1 MLYGCSREKSEKRAR
16 QQERANEAQGGK
28 MAFTGQLAV
37 VTGGGSGMG
46 QTWARKLAEGGATVV
61 LIDVNAEGMQATAS
75 GFDNVHPH
83 LVDITDSDA
92 VKQVFADI
100 ESDYGPIDRVIN
112 AAAIM
117 PFGRLVDEDPKVTN
131 KVMAV
136 NYGGLANVA
145 TAALPAMLNRGY
157 GDFIS
162 FSSMTGIIPGLLM
175 GAYASSKAAVQ
186 HYSEILYHENRD
198 SGLRFCCVCPPAVA
212 TPLWRQAEA
221 TVVPKLP
228 SKGETLTPDEVIAEV
243 ERCLEAGKP
252 FAYPGKQTKFGVLMR
267 RLFPG
272 VVWKAS
278 HDAEGF

>member
-1 MLYGCSREKSEKRAR
+1 
-16 QQERANEAQGGK
+16 
-28 MAFTGQLAV
+28 MAYTGRLAV

-46 QTWARKLAEGGATVV
+46 QAWARRLAGSGASVV
-61 LIDVNAEGMQATAS
+61 LLDVNTEGMAATAS
-75 GFDNVHPH
+75 GFENIHTETI
-83 LVDITDSDA
+83 DITDSDA
-92 VKQVFADI
+92 VRQVFREI
-100 ESDYGPIDRVIN
+100 EANHGAVDRVIN

-131 KVMAV
+131 KVMSV

-145 TAALPAMLNRGY
+145 TAALPPMLERGY

-221 TVVPKLP
+221 TIVPKLP
-228 SKGETLTPDEVIAEV
+228 SKGETLTPDEVIADV

-252 FAYPGKQTKFGVLMR
+252 FSYPGKQTKFGVLMR

-272 VVWKAS
+272 LIWKAS

>member
-1 MLYGCSREKSEKRAR
+1 
-16 QQERANEAQGGK
+16 

-37 VTGGGSGMG
+37 ITGGGSGVG
-46 QTWARKLAEGGATVV
+46 QAWARQLAADGVIVA
-61 LIDVNAEGMQATAS
+61 LLDVNTEGMQATAS
-75 GFDNVHPH
+75 GFETIHTFE
-83 LVDITDSDA
+83 VDITDSGA
-92 VKQVFADI
+92 VSAVFSTI
-100 ESDYGPIDRVIN
+100 ETTLGPVDRVVN

-117 PFGRLVDEDPKVTN
+117 PFGRLVDEDPRVTN
-131 KVMAV
+131 KVMSV
-136 NYGGLANVA
+136 NYGGLVNVA
-145 TAALPAMLNRGY
+145 TAALPPMLERGY

-228 SKGETLTPDEVIAEV
+228 SKGETLTPDQVIAEV
-243 ERCLEAGKP
+243 ERCLEGGKP
-252 FAYPGKQTKFGVLMR
+252 FAFPGKHTKFGVLMR

-272 VVWKAS
+272 LVWKAS
-278 HDAEGF
+278 HEAEGF

>member
-1 MLYGCSREKSEKRAR
+1 
-16 QQERANEAQGGK
+16 
-28 MAFTGQLAV
+28 MAFTGELAV
-37 VTGGGSGMG
+37 ITGGGSGMG
-46 QTWARKLAEGGATVV
+46 QAWARRLAGEGATVAI
-61 LIDVNAEGMQATAS
+61 LDLNDEGMEATAS
-75 GFDNVHPH
+75 GFTNIHRFS
-83 LVDITDSDA
+83 VDITDAQA
-92 VKQVFADI
+92 VRGAFSDI
-100 ESDYGPIDRVIN
+100 EARLGPVERVAN

-117 PFGRLVDEDPKVTN
+117 PFGRLADEDPDLTN
-131 KVMAV
+131 KVMSV

-145 TAALPAMLNRGY
+145 TAALPAMLERGY

-198 SGLRFCCVCPPAVA
+198 SGLRFCCVCPPTVA

-228 SKGETLTPDEVIAEV
+228 SKGETLTPDQVIDEV
-243 ERCLEAGKP
+243 ERCLELGKP
-252 FAYPGKQTKFGVLMR
+252 FAHPGKQTKFGVMMR

>member
-1 MLYGCSREKSEKRAR
+1 
-16 QQERANEAQGGK
+16 
-28 MAFTGQLAV
+28 MAFTGQVAV

-46 QTWARKLAEGGATVV
+46 QTWARELAHGGATVV
-61 LIDVNAEGMQATAS
+61 LLDLNDEGMRATAS
-75 GFDNVHPH
+75 GFEHVHSH
-83 LVDITDSDA
+83 VIDITDSDA
-92 VKQVFADI
+92 VKQIFI
-100 ESDYGPIDRVIN
+100 EIETNYGPVERVVN

-131 KVMAV
+131 KVMSV

-272 VVWKAS
+272 LVWKAS

>member
-1 MLYGCSREKSEKRAR
+1 
-16 QQERANEAQGGK
+16 

-46 QTWARKLAEGGATVV
+46 QAWARQLATNGASVA
-61 LIDVNAEGMQATAS
+61 LLDVNAEGMATTAA
-75 GFDNVHPH
+75 GYDAIYPFT
-83 LVDITDSDA
+83 VDITDAVA
-92 VKQVFADI
+92 VKAAISDI
-100 ESDYGPIDRVIN
+100 ETQLGAIDRVIN

-117 PFGRLVDEDPKVTN
+117 PFGRLAVEDPSVTN
-131 KVMAV
+131 AVMSV
-136 NYGGLANVA
+136 NYGGLVNVTTA
-145 TAALPAMLNRGY
+145 TLPTMLQRSY

-198 SGLRFCCVCPPAVA
+198 SGVRFCCVCPPAVA

-252 FAYPGKQTKFGVLMR
+252 FAYPGKQTKLGVMMR
-267 RLFPG
+267 RFFPG
-272 VVWKAS
+272 LVWKAS

>member
-1 MLYGCSREKSEKRAR
+1 
-16 QQERANEAQGGK
+16 
-28 MAFTGQLAV
+28 MAFTGQVAV

-46 QTWARKLAEGGATVV
+46 QTWARKLAHGGATVV
-61 LIDVNAEGMQATAS
+61 LLDLNDEGMRATAS
-75 GFDNVHPH
+75 GLEHVHSH
-83 LVDITDSDA
+83 VIDITDSDA
-92 VKQVFADI
+92 VKQIFI
-100 ESDYGPIDRVIN
+100 EIETNYGPVERVVN

-131 KVMAV
+131 KVMSV

-272 VVWKAS
+272 LVWKAS

>member
-1 MLYGCSREKSEKRAR
+1 
-16 QQERANEAQGGK
+16 
-28 MAFTGQLAV
+28 MAFTGELAV

-46 QTWARKLAEGGATVV
+46 QTWARKLAEDGATVV
-61 LIDVNAEGMQATAS
+61 LIDINAEGMEATAS
-75 GFDNVHPH
+75 GFENVHVH
-83 LVDITDSDA
+83 VVDITDSDA
-92 VKQVFADI
+92 VKQAFLNI
-100 ESDYGPIDRVIN
+100 ESNYGPVDRVIN

-117 PFGRLVDEDPKVTN
+117 PFGRLVDEDPKLTN
-131 KVMAV
+131 KVMSV

-145 TAALPAMLNRGY
+145 TAALPAMLGRGY

-228 SKGETLTPDEVIAEV
+228 SKGETLTPDEVISEV
-243 ERCLEAGKP
+243 ERCLEANKP
-252 FAYPGKQTKFGVLMR
+252 FAYPGKQTQFGVLMR

>member
-1 MLYGCSREKSEKRAR
+1 
-16 QQERANEAQGGK
+16 

-46 QTWARKLAEGGATVV
+46 QTWARKLAESGATVV
-61 LIDVNAEGMQATAS
+61 LIDVNAEGMEATAS

-100 ESDYGPIDRVIN
+100 ESNYGPIDRVIN

-117 PFGRLVDEDPKVTN
+117 PFGRLVDEDPKITN
-131 KVMAV
+131 KVMSV

-228 SKGETLTPDEVIAEV
+228 AKGETLTPDEVIAEV

>member
-1 MLYGCSREKSEKRAR
+1 
-16 QQERANEAQGGK
+16 
-28 MAFTGQLAV
+28 MAYTGRVAV

-46 QTWARKLAEGGATVV
+46 QAWARRLAGSGASVV
-61 LIDVNAEGMQATAS
+61 LLDVNTEGMAATAS
-75 GFDNVHPH
+75 GFENIHTETI
-83 LVDITDSDA
+83 DITDSDA
-92 VKQVFADI
+92 VRQVFREI
-100 ESDYGPIDRVIN
+100 EANYGAVDRVIN

-131 KVMAV
+131 KVMSV

-145 TAALPAMLNRGY
+145 TAALPPMLERGY

-221 TVVPKLP
+221 TIVPKLP
-228 SKGETLTPDEVIAEV
+228 SKGETLTPDEVIADV

-252 FAYPGKQTKFGVLMR
+252 FSYPGKQTKFGVLMR

-272 VVWKAS
+272 LIWKAS

>member
-1 MLYGCSREKSEKRAR
+1 
-16 QQERANEAQGGK
+16 
-28 MAFTGQLAV
+28 MAYTGRLAV

-46 QTWARKLAEGGATVV
+46 QAWARRLAGSGASVV
-61 LIDVNAEGMQATAS
+61 LLDVNTAGMAATAS
-75 GFDNVHPH
+75 GFENIHTETI
-83 LVDITDSDA
+83 DITDSDA
-92 VKQVFADI
+92 VRQVFREI
-100 ESDYGPIDRVIN
+100 EANHGAVDRVIN

-131 KVMAV
+131 KVMSV

-145 TAALPAMLNRGY
+145 TAALPPMLERGY

-221 TVVPKLP
+221 TIVPKLP
-228 SKGETLTPDEVIAEV
+228 SKGETLTPDEVIADV

-252 FAYPGKQTKFGVLMR
+252 FSYPGKQTKFGVLMR

-272 VVWKAS
+272 LIWKAS

>member
-1 MLYGCSREKSEKRAR
+1 
-16 QQERANEAQGGK
+16 
-28 MAFTGQLAV
+28 MAFTGQVAV

-46 QTWARKLAEGGATVV
+46 QTWARKLAHGGATVV
-61 LIDVNAEGMQATAS
+61 LLDLNDEGMRATAS
-75 GFDNVHPH
+75 GFEHVHSH
-83 LVDITDSDA
+83 VIDITDSDA
-92 VKQVFADI
+92 VKQIFI
-100 ESDYGPIDRVIN
+100 EIETNYGPVERVVN

-131 KVMAV
+131 KVMSV

-272 VVWKAS
+272 LVWKAS

>member
-1 MLYGCSREKSEKRAR
+1 
-16 QQERANEAQGGK
+16 

-46 QTWARKLAEGGATVV
+46 QTWARKLAESGATVV
-61 LIDVNAEGMQATAS
+61 LIDVNAEGMEATAS

-92 VKQVFADI
+92 VKQVLADI
-100 ESDYGPIDRVIN
+100 ESNYGPIDRVIN

>member
-1 MLYGCSREKSEKRAR
+1 
-16 QQERANEAQGGK
+16 

-46 QTWARKLAEGGATVV
+46 QAWARQLADNGASVA
-61 LIDVNAEGMQATAS
+61 LLDVNAEGMATTAA
-75 GFDNVHPH
+75 GYDAIYPFT
-83 LVDITDSDA
+83 VDITDADA
-92 VKQVFADI
+92 VKAAISDI
-100 ESDYGPIDRVIN
+100 ETQLGAIDRVIN

-117 PFGRLVDEDPKVTN
+117 PFGRLADEDPSITN
-131 KVMAV
+131 AVMSA
-136 NYGGLANVA
+136 NYGGLVNVTTA
-145 TAALPAMLNRGY
+145 TLPTMLQRGY

-198 SGLRFCCVCPPAVA
+198 SGVRFCCVCPPAVA

-252 FAYPGKQTKFGVLMR
+252 FAYPGKQTKLGVMMR
-267 RLFPG
+267 RYFPG
-272 VVWKAS
+272 LVWKAS

>member
-1 MLYGCSREKSEKRAR
+1 
-16 QQERANEAQGGK
+16 
-28 MAFTGQLAV
+28 MAFTGELAV

-46 QTWARKLAEGGATVV
+46 QTWARKLAEDGATVV
-61 LIDVNAEGMQATAS
+61 LIDINAEGMEATAS
-75 GFDNVHPH
+75 GFENVHVH
-83 LVDITDSDA
+83 VVDITDSDA
-92 VKQVFADI
+92 VKQAFLNI
-100 ESDYGPIDRVIN
+100 ESNYGPVDRVIN

-117 PFGRLVDEDPKVTN
+117 PFGRLVDEDPKLTN
-131 KVMAV
+131 KVMSV

-145 TAALPAMLNRGY
+145 TAALPAMLGRGY

-228 SKGETLTPDEVIAEV
+228 SKGETLTPDEVISEV
-243 ERCLEAGKP
+243 ERCLEANKP

>member
-1 MLYGCSREKSEKRAR
+1 M
-16 QQERANEAQGGK
+16 
-28 MAFTGQLAV
+28 
-37 VTGGGSGMG
+37 
-46 QTWARKLAEGGATVV
+46 
-61 LIDVNAEGMQATAS
+61 I
-75 GFDNVHPH
+75 
-83 LVDITDSDA
+83 I
-92 VKQVFADI
+92 
-100 ESDYGPIDRVIN
+100 

-117 PFGRLVDEDPKVTN
+117 PFGRLVEEDPRVTN
-131 KVMAV
+131 KVMSV

-145 TAALPAMLNRGY
+145 TAALPPMLERGY

-228 SKGETLTPDEVIAEV
+228 AKGETLTPDQVIAEV
-243 ERCLEAGKP
+243 ERCLESGKP
-252 FAYPGKQTKFGVLMR
+252 FAYPGKQTKFGVMMR

-272 VVWKAS
+272 LVWKAS
-278 HDAEGF
+278 HEAEGF

>member
-1 MLYGCSREKSEKRAR
+1 
-16 QQERANEAQGGK
+16 
-28 MAFTGQLAV
+28 MAFTGQVAV

-46 QTWARKLAEGGATVV
+46 QTWARKLAHGGATVV
-61 LIDVNAEGMQATAS
+61 LLDLNDEGMRATAS
-75 GFDNVHPH
+75 GFEHVHSH
-83 LVDITDSDA
+83 VIDITDSDA
-92 VKQVFADI
+92 VKQVFI
-100 ESDYGPIDRVIN
+100 EIETNYGPVERVVN

-131 KVMAV
+131 KVMSV

-272 VVWKAS
+272 LVWKAS

>member
-1 MLYGCSREKSEKRAR
+1 
-16 QQERANEAQGGK
+16 
-28 MAFTGQLAV
+28 MAFTGELAV

-46 QTWARKLAEGGATVV
+46 QTWARKLAEDGATVV
-61 LIDVNAEGMQATAS
+61 LIDINAEGMEATAS
-75 GFDNVHPH
+75 GFENVHVH
-83 LVDITDSDA
+83 VVDITDSDA
-92 VKQVFADI
+92 VKQAFLNI
-100 ESDYGPIDRVIN
+100 ESNYGPVDRVIN

-117 PFGRLVDEDPKVTN
+117 PFGRLVDEDPKLTN
-131 KVMAV
+131 KVMSV

-145 TAALPAMLNRGY
+145 TAALPAMLGRGY

-228 SKGETLTPDEVIAEV
+228 SKGETLTPDEVISEV
-243 ERCLEAGKP
+243 ERCLEANKP
-252 FAYPGKQTKFGVLMR
+252 VAYPGKQTKFGVLMR

>member
-1 MLYGCSREKSEKRAR
+1 
-16 QQERANEAQGGK
+16 
-28 MAFTGQLAV
+28 MAFTGALAV
-37 VTGGGSGMG
+37 ITGGGSGMG
-46 QTWARKLAEGGATVV
+46 QAWARKLASEGATVA
-61 LIDVNAEGMQATAS
+61 LIDVNTAGMEETAFGHDS
-75 GFDNVHPH
+75 IHSFTR
-83 LVDITDSDA
+83 DITDSDD
-92 VKQVFADI
+92 VHRVFHDI
-100 ESDYGPIDRVIN
+100 EATLGPVERVIN

-117 PFGRLVDEDPKVTN
+117 PFGRLIHEDPKLTN
-131 KVMAV
+131 KVMSV
-136 NYGGLANVA
+136 NYGGLVNVT
-145 TAALPAMLNRGY
+145 TAALPPMIARGY

-228 SKGETLTPDEVIAEV
+228 ARGETLTPDQVIAEV
-243 ERCLEAGKP
+243 ERCLETDIP

-272 VVWKAS
+272 LVWKAS
-278 HDAEGF
+278 HEAEGF

>member
-1 MLYGCSREKSEKRAR
+1 
-16 QQERANEAQGGK
+16 
-28 MAFTGQLAV
+28 MAYTGRLAV

-46 QTWARKLAEGGATVV
+46 QAWARRLAGSGASVV
-61 LIDVNAEGMQATAS
+61 LLDVNTEGMAATAS
-75 GFDNVHPH
+75 GFENIHTETI
-83 LVDITDSDA
+83 DITDSDA
-92 VKQVFADI
+92 VRQVFREI
-100 ESDYGPIDRVIN
+100 EANHGAVDRVIN

-131 KVMAV
+131 KVMSV

-145 TAALPAMLNRGY
+145 TAALPPMLERGY

-198 SGLRFCCVCPPAVA
+198 TGLRFCCVCPPAVA

-221 TVVPKLP
+221 TIVPKLP
-228 SKGETLTPDEVIAEV
+228 SKGETLTPDEVIADV

-252 FAYPGKQTKFGVLMR
+252 FSYPGKQTKFGVLMR

-272 VVWKAS
+272 LIWKAS

>member
-1 MLYGCSREKSEKRAR
+1 
-16 QQERANEAQGGK
+16 
-28 MAFTGQLAV
+28 MAFTGELAV

-46 QTWARKLAEGGATVV
+46 QTWARKLAEDGATVV
-61 LIDVNAEGMQATAS
+61 LIDINAEGMEATAS
-75 GFDNVHPH
+75 GFENVHVH
-83 LVDITDSDA
+83 VVDITDSDA
-92 VKQVFADI
+92 VKEAFLNI
-100 ESDYGPIDRVIN
+100 ESNYGPVDRVIN

-117 PFGRLVDEDPKVTN
+117 PFGRLVDEDPKLTN
-131 KVMAV
+131 KVMSV

-145 TAALPAMLNRGY
+145 TAALPAMLGRGY

-228 SKGETLTPDEVIAEV
+228 SKGETLTPDEVISEV
-243 ERCLEAGKP
+243 ERCLEANKP
-252 FAYPGKQTKFGVLMR
+252 VAYPGKQTKFGVLMR

>member
-1 MLYGCSREKSEKRAR
+1 
-16 QQERANEAQGGK
+16 
-28 MAFTGQLAV
+28 MAFTGELAV
-37 VTGGGSGMG
+37 ITGGGSGMG
-46 QTWARKLAEGGATVV
+46 QAWARRLAGEGATVAI
-61 LIDVNAEGMQATAS
+61 LDLNDEGMEATAS
-75 GFDNVHPH
+75 GFTNVHQFS
-83 LVDITDSDA
+83 VDITDARA
-92 VKQVFADI
+92 VKEAFADI
-100 ESDYGPIDRVIN
+100 EAQLGPVERVAN

-117 PFGRLVDEDPKVTN
+117 PFGRLVDEDPDLTN

-145 TAALPAMLNRGY
+145 TAALPAMLERGY

-175 GAYASSKAAVQ
+175 GAYAPSIAAVQ

-198 SGLRFCCVCPPAVA
+198 SGLRFCCVCPPTVA

-228 SKGETLTPDEVIAEV
+228 SKGETLTPDQVIDEV

-252 FAYPGKQTKFGVLMR
+252 FAYPGKQTKFGVIMR

>member
-1 MLYGCSREKSEKRAR
+1 
-16 QQERANEAQGGK
+16 

-37 VTGGGSGMG
+37 ITGGGSGMG
-46 QTWARKLAEGGATVV
+46 QAWARRLAGEGATVAI
-61 LIDVNAEGMQATAS
+61 LDLNDEGMATTAS
-75 GFDNVHPH
+75 GFTNVHRFA
-83 LVDITDSDA
+83 VDITDAEA
-92 VKQVFADI
+92 VRGIFSDI
-100 ESDYGPIDRVIN
+100 EARLGPVERVAN

-117 PFGRLVDEDPKVTN
+117 PFGRLVDEDPDLTN

-145 TAALPAMLNRGY
+145 TAALPAMLERGY

-198 SGLRFCCVCPPAVA
+198 SGLRFCCVCPPTVA

-228 SKGETLTPDEVIAEV
+228 SKGETLTPDQVIDEV
-243 ERCLEAGKP
+243 ERCLEQGKP
-252 FAYPGKQTKFGVLMR
+252 FAYPGKQTKFGVIMR

>member
-1 MLYGCSREKSEKRAR
+1 MGQAWAR
-16 QQERANEAQGGK
+16 Q
-28 MAFTGQLAV
+28 LADN
-37 VTGGGSGMG
+37 
-46 QTWARKLAEGGATVV
+46 GASVA
-61 LIDVNAEGMQATAS
+61 LLDVNAEGMATTAA
-75 GFDNVHPH
+75 GYDAIYPFT
-83 LVDITDSDA
+83 VDITDADA
-92 VKQVFADI
+92 VKAAISDI
-100 ESDYGPIDRVIN
+100 ETQLGAIDRVIN

-117 PFGRLVDEDPKVTN
+117 PFGRLADEDPSITN
-131 KVMAV
+131 AVMSA
-136 NYGGLANVA
+136 NYGGLVNVTTA
-145 TAALPAMLNRGY
+145 TLPTMLQRGY

-162 FSSMTGIIPGLLM
+162 FSSMTGIITGLLM

-198 SGLRFCCVCPPAVA
+198 SGVRFCCVCPPAVA

-252 FAYPGKQTKFGVLMR
+252 FAYPGKQTKLGVMMR
-267 RLFPG
+267 RYFPG
-272 VVWKAS
+272 LVWKAS

>member
-1 MLYGCSREKSEKRAR
+1 
-16 QQERANEAQGGK
+16 

-46 QTWARKLAEGGATVV
+46 QTWARKLAEGGATVA
-61 LIDVNAEGMQATAS
+61 LIDVNAEGMEATAS

-83 LVDITDSDA
+83 LVDITDCDA

-100 ESDYGPIDRVIN
+100 ESNHGPIDRVIN

-131 KVMAV
+131 KVMSV

-145 TAALPAMLNRGY
+145 TAALPAMLARGY

-228 SKGETLTPDEVIAEV
+228 SKGETLTPDEVITEV

>member
-1 MLYGCSREKSEKRAR
+1 
-16 QQERANEAQGGK
+16 
-28 MAFTGQLAV
+28 
-37 VTGGGSGMG
+37 MG

-61 LIDVNAEGMQATAS
+61 LIDVNVEGMEATAS
-75 GFDNVHPH
+75 GFETVHPH

-100 ESDYGPIDRVIN
+100 ESNYGPIDRVIN

-145 TAALPAMLNRGY
+145 TAALPAMLARGY

>member
-1 MLYGCSREKSEKRAR
+1 
-16 QQERANEAQGGK
+16 
-28 MAFTGQLAV
+28 MAFTGELAV
-37 VTGGGSGMG
+37 ITGGGSGMG
-46 QTWARKLAEGGATVV
+46 QAWARRLAGEGATVAI
-61 LIDVNAEGMQATAS
+61 LDLNDEGMEATAS
-75 GFDNVHPH
+75 GFTNVHQFS
-83 LVDITDSDA
+83 VDITDARA
-92 VKQVFADI
+92 VKEAFADI
-100 ESDYGPIDRVIN
+100 EAQLGPVERVAN

-117 PFGRLVDEDPKVTN
+117 PFGRLVDEDPDLTN

-145 TAALPAMLNRGY
+145 TAALPAMLERGY

-198 SGLRFCCVCPPAVA
+198 SGLRFCCVCPPTVA

-228 SKGETLTPDEVIAEV
+228 SKGETLTPDQVIDEV

-252 FAYPGKQTKFGVLMR
+252 FAYPGKQTKFGVIMR

>member
-1 MLYGCSREKSEKRAR
+1 
-16 QQERANEAQGGK
+16 

-46 QTWARKLAEGGATVV
+46 QAWARQLATNGASVA
-61 LIDVNAEGMQATAS
+61 LLDVNAEGMATTAA
-75 GFDNVHPH
+75 GYDAIYPFT
-83 LVDITDSDA
+83 VDITDAVA
-92 VKQVFADI
+92 VKAAISDI
-100 ESDYGPIDRVIN
+100 ETQLGAIDRVIN

-117 PFGRLVDEDPKVTN
+117 PFGRLADEDPSVTN
-131 KVMAV
+131 AVMSV
-136 NYGGLANVA
+136 NYGGLVNVTTA
-145 TAALPAMLNRGY
+145 TLPTMLQRSY

-198 SGLRFCCVCPPAVA
+198 SGVRFCCVCPPAVA

-252 FAYPGKQTKFGVLMR
+252 FAYPGKQTKLGVMMR
-267 RLFPG
+267 RFFPG
-272 VVWKAS
+272 LVWKAS

>member
-1 MLYGCSREKSEKRAR
+1 
-16 QQERANEAQGGK
+16 
-28 MAFTGQLAV
+28 MAFTGQVAV

-46 QTWARKLAEGGATVV
+46 QTWARKLAHGGATVV
-61 LIDVNAEGMQATAS
+61 LLDLNDEGMRATAS
-75 GFDNVHPH
+75 GFEHVHSH
-83 LVDITDSDA
+83 VIDITDADA
-92 VKQVFADI
+92 VKQIFI
-100 ESDYGPIDRVIN
+100 EIETNYGPVERVVN

-117 PFGRLVDEDPKVTN
+117 PFGRLVDEDPKVTS
-131 KVMAV
+131 KVMSV

-272 VVWKAS
+272 LVWKAS

>member
-1 MLYGCSREKSEKRAR
+1 
-16 QQERANEAQGGK
+16 
-28 MAFTGQLAV
+28 MAFTGQVAV

-46 QTWARKLAEGGATVV
+46 QTWARKLAHGGATVV
-61 LIDVNAEGMQATAS
+61 LLDLNDEGMRATAS
-75 GFDNVHPH
+75 GFEHVHSH
-83 LVDITDSDA
+83 VIDITDSDA
-92 VKQVFADI
+92 VKQIFI
-100 ESDYGPIDRVIN
+100 EIETNYGPVERVVN

-131 KVMAV
+131 KVMSV

-243 ERCLEAGKP
+243 ERCLETGKP

-272 VVWKAS
+272 LVWKAS